1 MRVAAAT
8 IVVGIVMSCTHA
20 FAQAPAAQGPAVP
33 PPPWIIAFSGG
44 LALTSGNTDT
54 FTTNADY
61 NVTYDPKTRNM
72 VKSEGLWIRGKT
84 EGELT
89 ASRLGIN
96 IRDEFSLSTRTFA
109 FAQNQYLRDEFMSID
124 YLLAPGGGFGYKL
137 FDSMATKLAVDAG
150 VGGVWEKNDLMDV
163 RASVAVTAREKLTQ
177 TLTATTTLNQSVAAL
192 WKTNDWEDALYAFS
206 AGVAATITTRTQ
218 LKVEVMDTFKNRPLP
233 GNQQNDVTV
242 LMAIVYKTR

>member
-1 MRVAAAT
+1 MRAT
-8 IVVGIVMSCTHA
+8 LAIILTMLTMSTSA
-20 FAQAPAAQGPAVP
+20 LLAQAPAAQAPAAP

-89 ASRLGIN
+89 ASRLGLN
-96 IRDEFSLSTRTFA
+96 IRDEFRLSTRTFV

-137 FDSMATKLAVDAG
+137 FDTMATKLAVDAG
-150 VGGVWEKNDLMDV
+150 AGGVWRRTTSWRCV
-163 RASVAVTAREKLTQ
+163 PRAR
-177 TLTATTTLNQSVAAL
+177 
-192 WKTNDWEDALYAFS
+192 
-206 AGVAATITTRTQ
+206 
-218 LKVEVMDTFKNRPLP
+218 
-233 GNQQNDVTV
+233 
-242 LMAIVYKTR
+242 